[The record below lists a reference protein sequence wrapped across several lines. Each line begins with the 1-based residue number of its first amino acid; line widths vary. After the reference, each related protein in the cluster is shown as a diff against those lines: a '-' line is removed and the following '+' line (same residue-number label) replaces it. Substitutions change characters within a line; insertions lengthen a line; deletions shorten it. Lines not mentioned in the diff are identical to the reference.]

1 MEIENTIKWII
12 INWLNI
18 IIIKLN
24 WWIKYINKNIKWI
37 RFVIKTWYLNINIGK
52 IITKWS
58 N

>member
-37 RFVIKTWYLNINIGK
+37 RFVIKTWYLNTYIWK